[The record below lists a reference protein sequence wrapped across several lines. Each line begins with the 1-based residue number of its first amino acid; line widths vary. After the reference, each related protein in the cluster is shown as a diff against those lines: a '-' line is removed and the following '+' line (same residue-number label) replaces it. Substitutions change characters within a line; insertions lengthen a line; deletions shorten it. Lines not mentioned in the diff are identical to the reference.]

1 MWSSRYKSSGDTVQ
15 IVHVSCCEAYG
26 DKKNTKDVQRGRCNG
41 GFLWLPITIVHD
53 LLQVKVSVSSLYRG
67 TGRSSCRAG
76 KNRLMLLLWW

>member
-1 MWSSRYKSSGDTVQ
+1 MKSGRYTSSRNTVQ
-15 IVHVSCCEAYG
+15 IVHASCCEAYG

-53 LLQVKVSVSSLYRG
+53 LLKVSVSSLYRG